1 MSVQEADSLSH
12 LEERIRRAVELVAQL
27 RAERDA
33 AIVERDAARN
43 GAGAA
48 LSEMQKLRDEVEEL
62 RGERKTVRVTI
73 FNQTYSLAATDEE
86 GEVEALAHSID
97 ELMTSIATRAGN
109 VDGNRVAVLACLHL
123 ADRLRSME
131 RELTDLKDRVDKKS
145 KQFSVLLDDVI
156 R

>member
-1 MSVQEADSLSH
+1 MS
-12 LEERIRRAVELVAQL
+12 
-27 RAERDA
+27 
-33 AIVERDAARN
+33 
-43 GAGAA
+43 
-48 LSEMQKLRDEVEEL
+48 
-62 RGERKTVRVTI
+62 ERKTVRVTI
-73 FNQTYSLAATDEE
+73 FNQTYALAATDED

-97 ELMTSIATRAGN
+97 ELMTSIAQRAGN
-109 VDGNRVAVLACLHL
+109 VDQNRVAVLACLHL

>member
-1 MSVQEADSLSH
+1 M
-12 LEERIRRAVELVAQL
+12 
-27 RAERDA
+27 
-33 AIVERDAARN
+33 
-43 GAGAA
+43 
-48 LSEMQKLRDEVEEL
+48 
-62 RGERKTVRVTI
+62 GERKTVRVTI

-97 ELMTSIATRAGN
+97 ELMTGIATRAGN

-131 RELTDLKDRVDKKS
+131 RELQELKERVDKKS
-145 KQFSVLLDDVI
+145 RQFSVLLDDVI